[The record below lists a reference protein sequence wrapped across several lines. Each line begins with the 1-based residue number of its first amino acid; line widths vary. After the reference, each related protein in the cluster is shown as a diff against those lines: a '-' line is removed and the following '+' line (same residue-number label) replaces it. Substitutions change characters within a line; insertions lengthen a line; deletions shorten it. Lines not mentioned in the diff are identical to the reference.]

1 MMGLLKENQQEVIEG
16 LVLGLDRG
24 NESSLAPPLCPDE
37 IIFDAPPPTSPVE
50 AGVVGYRRRQ
60 I

>member
-1 MMGLLKENQQEVIEG
+1 MMGLLKENQQEGIEG

-24 NESSLAPPLCPDE
+24 NLASPQCPDE
-37 IIFDAPPPTSPVE
+37 IIFDAPPRASPVE

-60 I
+60 T